1 MAEQLNR
8 KGALRIEMR
17 ERDRCVFATWRSA
30 VVAGATPYFPSRT
43 QCFSAMSKPGPGYVA
58 LTHGPDGDLATFE
71 LFTKGKGCIWKY
83 TVGPDETC
91 TEYVLSSGSGS
102 TARIVFRDPDGKC
115 VEYVLSSGIEPPD
128 RFVFPNMESLTQY
141 CRKQATKRAVD
152 KDHYDMIRGLETADR
167 EASYPRGICDMMGDL
182 RVTSDR
188 EAASYDG
195 GRPLVLLPPPPVNRN
210 TKPGVNRVARETHGD
225 RPVVRRE
232 LKPPTGTRELEE
244 GYPYPPPRRSA
255 GERGVSRAEWTGSDE
270 YEWLAAYRD

>member
-1 MAEQLNR
+1 MTEQLDR
-8 KGALRIEMR
+8 KGALRIKRR
-17 ERDRCVFATWRSA
+17 EREACVFATWRGA
-30 VVAGATPYFPSRT
+30 VVAGATPYFLGRN
-43 QCFSAMSKPGPGYVA
+43 QCFSAMAKKGTGYIA
-58 LTHGPDGDLATFE
+58 LTYGPDGDITTFE

-91 TEYVLSSGSGS
+91 TQYILSSGSGS
-102 TARIVFRDPDGKC
+102 TDRLVFRDPDGKC

-128 RFVFPNMESLTQY
+128 RFVFPNMESLMRY
-141 CRKQATKRAVD
+141 CRKQATERAVD

-167 EASYPRGICDMMGDL
+167 DASYPRGICDMMGDL
-182 RVTSDR
+182 QVTSDR

-195 GRPLVLLPPPPVNRN
+195 GRRLVLPPPPPVNRN
-210 TKPGVNRVARETHGD
+210 TKPAVNWVARETHGD

-244 GYPYPPPRRSA
+244 GYPHPPPRRSP